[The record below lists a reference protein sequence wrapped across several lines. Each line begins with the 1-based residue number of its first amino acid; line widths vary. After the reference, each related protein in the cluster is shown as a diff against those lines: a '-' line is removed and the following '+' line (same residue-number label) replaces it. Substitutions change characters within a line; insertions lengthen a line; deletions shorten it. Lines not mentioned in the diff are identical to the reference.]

1 MKTLLLCPE
10 LFARESGIQR
20 ILRLYLKALCDLAG
34 AGDEVRLVAL
44 NDVEFPA
51 AQLQHYASDRLT
63 ACRPCGRSK
72 ARFVREALRAA
83 AGADR
88 VVCGHLRQLSVAW
101 LARCLHPRLEYFLV
115 AHGIEVWRPYTW
127 MERLALRRARR
138 ILCVS
143 DFTRLEMQRRISLPE
158 SQFVVVPNGLDPRF
172 DGTSNKSMTSSGDP
186 VILTV
191 ARLDAKERYKGV
203 DHLIEAMP
211 AIRLA
216 VPAARL
222 RIIGVGTDLPRL
234 QALATSLGVVAAVDF
249 AGFVDDERLSAAYR
263 ECTLFALPSRS
274 EGFGIVFLEAM
285 AHGKPC
291 LGARAGAIPEIIDT
305 TSGVLAEY
313 GVIPQIAA
321 KAVWALQRPW
331 NPEQIRQ
338 RAAQFDYPTFRRRM
352 QSALAI

>member
-20 ILRLYLKALCDLAG
+20 ILRLYLKALCGLADP
-34 AGDEVRLVAL
+34 GDEVRLVVL
-44 NDVEFPA
+44 NDAEFPA
-51 AQLQHYASDRLT
+51 AQLQRYASEKLT
-63 ACRPCGRSK
+63 ARRPCGRRK
-72 ARFVREALRAA
+72 AQFVRRALRASA
-83 AGADR
+83 AVDR
-88 VVCGHLRQLSVAW
+88 VVCGHLGQLGVAW
-101 LARCLHPRLEYFLV
+101 LARCLHPRLDYYLV
-115 AHGIEVWRPYTW
+115 AHGIEVWRSYTW
-127 MERLALRRARR
+127 MERLALRGARR

-143 DFTRLEMQRRISLPE
+143 DFTRREMQRRITLPE
-158 SQFVVVPNGLDPRF
+158 SQFVVVPNALDPRF
-172 DGTSNKSMTSSGDP
+172 DNISSEPMTASGDP
-186 VILTV
+186 IILTV

-234 QALATSLGVVAAVDF
+234 QELATSLGAADAVDF
-249 AGFVDDERLSAAYR
+249 AGFVNDDGLSAAYR
-263 ECTLFALPSRS
+263 ECTLFALPSQG

-291 LGARAGAIPEIIDT
+291 LGANAGAIPEIIDS
-305 TSGVLAEY
+305 TSGVLADY
-313 GVIPQIAA
+313 GAVRQIAA

-331 NPEQIRQ
+331 NSEQIRQ
-338 RAAQFDYPTFRRRM
+338 HAAQFSYPAFKARLR
-352 QSALAI
+352 SALAG